1 MTSDPLGLNY
11 ADSAVVHSLK
21 WGDWCAPSQAAPD
34 FFTWAPTHRL
44 FPGGGDGASCALI
57 TKYVP
62 VDPNRVLTSVTIG
75 TDTVGGTP
83 GGGVNLP
90 GDTATGTAGRTM
102 IGGVTLASTDAT
114 LGRYGFVGRHVPD
127 SSRTGAAPPGHL
139 SPP

>member
-44 FPGGGDGASCALI
+44 APDGGDGATCALI

-62 VDPNRVLTSVTIG
+62 VDPNRVLTSVTVG

-90 GDTATGTAGRTM
+90 GDTATGTAGRPLLARR
-102 IGGVTLASTDAT
+102 TLPP
-114 LGRYGFVGRHVPD
+114 R
-127 SSRTGAAPPGHL
+127 AAPL
-139 SPP
+139 DR